1 MAHPLLTAAQGE
13 SGNFGLLDQQ
23 EALRWVQR
31 NIAAF
36 GGDPARVT
44 IGGESAGAWSVCT
57 HLVSPGSRGLFA
69 QAVLQSGSC
78 PSWSQ
83 AEAEKNGV
91 GVAAALDC
99 PTIECLRDASVAE
112 LLDAPAVGFP
122 APVRETPF
130 LPVDPDEA
138 VQSGQFARVPAD
150 RSQPRRG
157 PHIRRGVPTL
167 YR

>member
-1 MAHPLLTAAQGE
+1 MAVSLNYRLGQFGFMAHPLLTAEQGE
-13 SGNFGLLDQQ
+13 SGNYGLLDQQ

-69 QAVLQSGSC
+69 QAVMQSGSC
-78 PSWSQ
+78 PSRSQ

-91 GVAAALDC
+91 GVATALDC
-99 PTIECLRDASVAE
+99 PTVECLRAASVAD
-112 LLDAPAVGFP
+112 LLEAPAMGLPSTGARHAVP
-122 APVRETPF
+122 ACRPGQ
-130 LPVDPDEA
+130 A
-138 VQSGQFARVPAD
+138 VQSG
-150 RSQPRRG
+150 RSPGCRC
-157 PHIRRGVPTL
+157 
-167 YR
+167 